1 MHNWLRHRA
10 WPVLYD
16 TWAGYMKHDGLML
29 SAAMAYA
36 AAFSLFPLCLVL
48 MAVLGFVTRFS
59 SQAQTEQQQ
68 LLATVSERVSPWL
81 AQQLGGLLVGVQS
94 RALFGGPLGVVT
106 LIVGA
111 IAVFVQ
117 LEAMFDRI
125 WGTTTFASK
134 GWLGPL
140 WAVLYGRLEHF
151 IMLLCAG
158 GLLVAIFVAD
168 LILAGIR
175 PHVEQ
180 WRAGPTAWHWGQIGL
195 TVVCNSLLFGLIYK
209 ATAQGAGP
217 LARGPGRRPAGGR
230 DLGRRPASPHPAG
243 DRQELRP
250 TAWWA
255 RSWPL

>member
-1 MHNWLRHRA
+1 M
-10 WPVLYD
+10 
-16 TWAGYMKHDGLML
+16 
-29 SAAMAYA
+29 
-36 AAFSLFPLCLVL
+36 
-48 MAVLGFVTRFS
+48 
-59 SQAQTEQQQ
+59 
-68 LLATVSERVSPWL
+68 SERVSPWL
-81 AQQLGGLLVGVQS
+81 AQQLGGLLTGVQS
-94 RALFGGPLGVVT
+94 RAFFGGPLGVVT

-140 WAVLYGRLEHF
+140 WAVLYGRLSAF

-175 PHVEQ
+175 PYVVQ

-195 TVVCNSLLFGLIYK
+195 TIFCNSLLFSLIYK
-209 ATAQGAGP
+209 ALPKVPVHWREALSGGLLVAVIWAAGQQVLTLLVIGKVYSAYGVVGSFVAIMIWFYYISATIFLGAEFVR
-217 LARGPGRRPAGGR
+217 AVSQRDRPKG
-230 DLGRRPASPHPAG
+230 
-243 DRQELRP
+243 
-250 TAWWA
+250 
-255 RSWPL
+255 